1 MKKFAMLCTACLVL
15 ATSLASAD
23 DTQQPLVSPQPPAAP
38 ETTVDNDDTDA
49 AIIAQLE
56 LLEMLEL
63 LESLDT
69 LEAQPEATP

>member
-1 MKKFAMLCTACLVL
+1 MKNFTLLCATCLVL
-15 ATSLASAD
+15 GTSLVHAD
-23 DTQQPLVSPQPPAAP
+23 DAQELMASPQPPPAP
-38 ETTVDNDDTDA
+38 ETITGSDDNDA